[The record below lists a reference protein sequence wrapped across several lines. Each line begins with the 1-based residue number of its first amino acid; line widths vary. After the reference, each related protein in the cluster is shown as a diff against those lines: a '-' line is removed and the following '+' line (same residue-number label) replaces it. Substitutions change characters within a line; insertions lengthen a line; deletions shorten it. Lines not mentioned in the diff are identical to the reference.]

1 MKTCLKQFRELLLGK
16 VLEVIDNLLV
26 AAYLIP
32 TLFGF
37 ILVAP
42 FGKSVADS
50 LSGRFEIMATERG
63 RITAGLQLITFF
75 GFAVSAQTFWI
86 SSKISEGG
94 NFCASSSVFSCDDLL
109 GNTELNVDPV
119 FDLSWGMIGM
129 MVNAFMLF
137 MVLVIKNEPNGEY
150 TERFINLG
158 KIITGLGIFVI
169 MLLVSYEI
177 QESKICLYCTTA
189 HIANIAAL
197 IGFFRLGKLFDD
209 KSAWKAKPE

>member
-1 MKTCLKQFRELLLGK
+1 MKISLKQFRESLLGK

-32 TLFGF
+32 TLFGL

-42 FGKSVADS
+42 FGKSVGDS
-50 LSGRFEIMATERG
+50 LSPRFEIMATERG

-94 NFCASSSVFSCDDLL
+94 NFCASSTVFNCDDLI
-109 GNTELNVDPV
+109 GNNDLNVDPV
-119 FDLSWGMIGM
+119 FGLSWGMIGM
-129 MVNAFMLF
+129 MVNAFLLF

-150 TERFINLG
+150 TERFIKLG
-158 KIITGLGIFVI
+158 TIITGLGVFVI

-189 HIANIAAL
+189 HIANLAAL
-197 IGFFRLGKLFDD
+197 FGFLRLRKLFDD
-209 KSAWKAKPE
+209 KSAWKAKSD